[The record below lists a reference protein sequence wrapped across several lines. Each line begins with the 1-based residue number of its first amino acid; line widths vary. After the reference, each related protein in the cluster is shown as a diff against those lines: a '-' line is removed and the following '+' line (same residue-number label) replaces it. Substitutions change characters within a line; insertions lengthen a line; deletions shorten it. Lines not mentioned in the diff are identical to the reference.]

1 MNLTCNNGKMPWP
14 CQMAWGIALIACVAV
29 IALVMIGLQGAD
41 GARSTTQPTPAKE
54 TSHAQP

>member
-29 IALVMIGLQGAD
+29 IAMILICFDGAD
-41 GARSTTQPTPAKE
+41 RAGPDPQPAPTKE

>member
-29 IALVMIGLQGAD
+29 IAMIMICAQDDDKVAT
-41 GARSTTQPTPAKE
+41 AVPPPPTKE

>member
-29 IALVMIGLQGAD
+29 IALVMAGFQGAD
-41 GARSTTQPTPAKE
+41 RGTSTIQPTPAKE
-54 TSHAQP
+54 NSHAQP

>member
-29 IALVMIGLQGAD
+29 IAILMICAQD
-41 GARSTTQPTPAKE
+41 GDKAATAVQPPPAKE
-54 TSHAQP
+54 SSHAQP